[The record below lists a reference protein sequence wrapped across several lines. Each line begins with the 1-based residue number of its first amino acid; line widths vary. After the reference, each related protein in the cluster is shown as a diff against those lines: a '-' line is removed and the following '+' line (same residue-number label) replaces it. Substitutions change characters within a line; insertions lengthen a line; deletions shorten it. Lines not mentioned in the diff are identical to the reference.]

1 MAQAAAAAAAAEEEV
16 DPLDAFMS
24 AEVLPEVKARQEAE
38 AAAKQAERVKLAQAM
53 AAGKGPKLPSVLED
67 SDDEEVPDL
76 EIQVPT
82 SRVKRI
88 VGAGGATIK
97 EIQKKSKARIQIK
110 KSEEELNRGFGG
122 PARPMTTLML
132 FGDAKAIEI
141 AMRMI
146 DEAQENKEQKA
157 KQRAKEYERKKDQK
171 RRDRQ
176 LYHLRHARDYEEL
189 GVPIGACKLD
199 VKKAYRKLAILWHPD
214 KHPEDAE
221 AAKAKFQS
229 ISAAYNSLMASSED
243 DRVEQ
248 LEGK

>member
-1 MAQAAAAAAAAEEEV
+1 
-16 DPLDAFMS
+16 MS
-24 AEVLPEVKARQEAE
+24 CW
-38 AAAKQAERVKLAQAM
+38 
-53 AAGKGPKLPSVLED
+53 
-67 SDDEEVPDL
+67 
-76 EIQVPT
+76 
-82 SRVKRI
+82 
-88 VGAGGATIK
+88 
-97 EIQKKSKARIQIK
+97 ARIQIK

-122 PARPMTTLML
+122 AALPKPPAAAAAPPPPKPKPAAAAADGDGSGADSGDDEDAAAAGPARPMTTIML

-146 DEAQENKEQKA
+146 DEAQGNKEQKA

-189 GVPIGACKLD
+189 GVPIGASKLD
-199 VKKAYRKLAILWHPD
+199 VKKAYRKLAVQWHPD
-214 KHPEDAE
+214 KHPNNPEE
-221 AAKAKFQS
+221 AKAKFQA

-248 LEGK
+248 LEAK